1 MKHWYSG
8 VSALPSLQTVCNIF
22 SPSSSYKQILNL
34 SNLTKPQEPV
44 MYIWVHVL
52 GSPTSYF
59 HNNNISHLSFVL
71 KRYSSAQ
78 QKLNHYYMQGR
89 ASLMAQTV
97 KNLSATWETW
107 VQSLGWK
114 DPLGKE
120 MATHSGILAWRI
132 PQTEELA
139 GYSQTRCHKVRHDWA
154 TEHST
159 SLRKQM
165 NLMNITS
172 HERCKMSLGVRAT
185 RRGRAVAGQKGSVGH
200 CSLSQSSSLQEHIR
214 F

>member
-1 MKHWYSG
+1 MMILRVWSSWYCHG
-8 VSALPSLQTVCNIF
+8 VSCGLPAMLDTPGSIPVSGR
-22 SPSSSYKQILNL
+22 SPGEGIGYPIQ
-34 SNLTKPQEPV
+34 
-44 MYIWVHVL
+44 
-52 GSPTSYF
+52 
-59 HNNNISHLSFVL
+59 
-71 KRYSSAQ
+71 YSW
-78 QKLNHYYMQGR
+78 

-185 RRGRAVAGQKGSVGH
+185 RRGGAVAGQKGSVGH